1 MNQLI
6 KQSINK
12 EEKKDSYSDNKQSQF
27 SLSQIQIGDSIR
39 KDSTVNPF
47 LQANQRSFFKK
58 SKEEIIEVKKERAEL
73 SDEEEEDNP
82 MKQDLSESL
91 SRSQSAHERNSSTE
105 YFSFP
110 EPNIVMKIDQPISK
124 EALAKTPV
132 PNLSRN
138 QNESVYMSKSNQQR
152 EKKSY
157 DQYRG
162 LKNPEQSIATSKL
175 ERARDIKL
183 RNCLKSVN
191 DLINILTSKRLS
203 SVLCRDLIEQSQKRI
218 QFIKE
223 LEIAESHEYLTRQ

>member
-105 YFSFP
+105 YLSFP

>member
-39 KDSTVNPF
+39 KDSTVNLF

-58 SKEEIIEVKKERAEL
+58 SKEEIIEAKKETSKL

-82 MKQDLSESL
+82 MKQDLTESL
-91 SRSQSAHERNSSTE
+91 SRSQSVHERNSSTE

-110 EPNIVMKIDQPISK
+110 EPNIARKRD
-124 EALAKTPV
+124 
-132 PNLSRN
+132 
-138 QNESVYMSKSNQQR
+138 
-152 EKKSY
+152 
-157 DQYRG
+157 
-162 LKNPEQSIATSKL
+162 QSITTSKL

-183 RNCLKSVN
+183 RNSLKSVN
-191 DLINILTSKRLS
+191 DLIGILTSKKLS

-218 QFIKE
+218 QFVKE
-223 LEIAESHEYLTRQ
+223 LEIAESHEYLTKSVPE